1 MLPPSDYLTI
11 AMRLRFLLVLL
22 SLSVQAFSQDAGRT
36 DSIGRTL
43 GTDGMRLINA
53 AEFLVVRPLHWDSPD
68 WITAGGIAA
77 GTGLASVED
86 RNLEE
91 MFGRNQ
97 TTASDHLSDAVVVY
111 GDGKYMFPLGV
122 GMYLAGLF
130 TGERWLRETGLLA
143 TGAMFF
149 SGVFST
155 AVKIGIGRA
164 RPFTGLGN
172 HWFLPFR
179 FFNDDVHSFP
189 SGHTVIAF
197 SMSTVLSRRIG
208 NLWASIA
215 LYALAASTAAS
226 RLYTSE
232 HWFSDVVFGAAS
244 ATALSNSLV
253 SWFEGDKGEGG
264 NSLRILPYNGGISL
278 VLVF

>member
-1 MLPPSDYLTI
+1 
-11 AMRLRFLLVLL
+11 MRLSLVLILFSLPLYAL
-22 SLSVQAFSQDAGRT
+22 SQSADEPDSV
-36 DSIGRTL
+36 GRTL
-43 GTDGMRLINA
+43 GRDGMRLINA
-53 AEFLVVRPLHWDSPD
+53 AEFLALRPLHWQTPD
-68 WITAGGIAA
+68 WVAAGGIVA
-77 GTGLASVED
+77 GTGLVSVED

-91 MFGRNQ
+91 LVGRNQ
-97 TTASDHLSDAVVVY
+97 TTTNDHISNTVVIY
-111 GDGKYMFPLGV
+111 GDGRYMFPLGA
-122 GMYLAGLF
+122 GLYLAGLF
-130 TGERWLRETGLLA
+130 TGDRWLRETALLA

-164 RPFTGLGN
+164 RPYTGLGN

-189 SGHTVIAF
+189 SGHTVLAF

-215 LYALAASTAAS
+215 LYALAASTATS
-226 RLYTSE
+226 RIYTSE
-232 HWFSDVVFGAAS
+232 HWLSDVVFGAAS
-244 ATALSNSLV
+244 ATALSNTLV
-253 SWFEGDKGEGG
+253 SWFEGDEGKEHS
-264 NSLRILPYNGGISL
+264 SLRILPYNGGVSL